1 MTPTTS
7 ACAALIVRRLGLRDY
22 AATWTAMQAFTAART
37 PATPDEVWLL
47 QHPPVY
53 TLGRNGKHPPLSP
66 AAAHIPFVQTDRGG
80 DVTYHAPGQ
89 WVAYVLLDLRRRGLG
104 AKTLVQALEQT
115 VIDLLAAYNLT
126 GTRRPGAP
134 GVYVDGRKIAALG
147 LRIRAQGSYHGLAL
161 NVDMD
166 LAPFSW
172 IDPCGYA
179 GLEVTQLADLG
190 IGGGLEPVGAAL
202 LAHLAQNLRY
212 NPPLSLAEG
221 PFDGPS
227 QAAAG

>member
-1 MTPTTS
+1 MTP
-7 ACAALIVRRLGLRDY
+7 AASLVVRRLGLREY
-22 AATWTAMQAFTAART
+22 GPTWEAMRAFTAART
-37 PATPDEVWLL
+37 PATPDELWLL

-66 AAAHIPFVQTDRGG
+66 AAARIPFIHTDRGG
-80 DVTYHAPGQ
+80 DVTYHGPGQ

-104 AKTLVQALEQT
+104 AKALVQALEQT
-115 VIDLLAAYNLT
+115 VIDLLADHALA
-126 GTRRPGAP
+126 GERRPGAP
-134 GVYVDGRKIAALG
+134 GVYVAGRKIAALG
-147 LRIRAQGSYHGLAL
+147 LRIRSQGSYHGLAL
-161 NVDMD
+161 NIDMD
-166 LAPFSW
+166 LAPFRW

-190 IGGGLEPVGAAL
+190 VPAALEPVGDAL
-202 LAHLAQNLRY
+202 LAHLARNLGY
-212 NPPLSLAEG
+212 NRAQSLAQG

>member
-1 MTPTTS
+1 MMQPAPLT
-7 ACAALIVRRLGLRDY
+7 VRRLGVCDY
-22 AATWTAMQAFTAART
+22 TATWTAMRAFTATRT

-53 TLGRNGKHPPLSP
+53 TLGRNGKHPPLAP
-66 AAAHIPFVQTDRGG
+66 AAAHIPFVHTDRGG

-89 WVAYVLLDLRRRGLG
+89 WVAYVLLDLRRRDLG
-104 AKTLVQALEQT
+104 AKGLVQALEQT
-115 VIDLLAAYNLT
+115 VIDLLAGYDLT
-126 GTRRPGAP
+126 GARRPGAP

-147 LRIRAQGSYHGLAL
+147 LRVRAQGSYHGLAL

-190 IGGGLEPVGAAL
+190 ICADLDTVGEAL
-202 LAHLAQNLRY
+202 LAHLAQNLGY
-212 NPPLSLAEG
+212 NPALSLAQG
-221 PFDGPS
+221 PFDGPF
-227 QAAAG
+227 QAATG